1 MLNNHT
7 KRIYKPKK
15 ATMRK
20 EKYYLGHNQLL
31 IKSINKPSKT
41 NLNDDK
47 KDRPQLFQ
55 FAKIY
60 QIMQDKLIRKTKCH
74 KERCLRKGAKTD
86 TNEDA
91 DDVLDDE
98 INFAINR
105 H

>member
-41 NLNDDK
+41 NLDDDK
-47 KDRPQLFQ
+47 KSCLQLFQ

-60 QIMQDKLIRKTKCH
+60 RIMRDKLIRKTKSE
-74 KERCLRKGAKTD
+74 KEKCFRKGTLSD
-86 TNEDA
+86 TTEDA
-91 DDVLDDE
+91 EDMIDDE
-98 INFAINR
+98 ISFAINR